1 MGIWFDLALILV
13 LLIAIIVGYK
23 KGIFSVVKRFRM
35 ILSVFLAW
43 QLKLT
48 APVKGIVGKIFRIDK
63 DYFTEKVDA
72 KFGEKLSEGLQSSEM
87 SAEEVFNST
96 FGKLGN
102 LLSGIKDSLI
112 EKISSGA
119 ENAVSEVT
127 ELVANS
133 VYDLIFGLIGFVF
146 LFIIFFV
153 LFTVL
158 YHIINKI
165 LNIGVLG
172 LINRILGGVFGAVTG
187 VIWMW
192 LLAIV
197 FVKLLPLFLPFTAE
211 NIAGGP
217 LGTVRWFINSFFLS
231 GIFGFTPIP

>member
-1 MGIWFDLALILV
+1 MGIWFDLTLILV

-63 DYFTEKVDA
+63 EYFTERVDTT
-72 KFGEKLSEGLQSSEM
+72 FGEKLSEGLQNSEM
-87 SAEEVFNST
+87 SAEEVFDST
-96 FGKLGN
+96 FGKLGG
-102 LLSGIKDSLI
+102 LLSGIKDALI
-112 EKISSGA
+112 EKISAGA
-119 ENAVSEVT
+119 ESAVSEVT
-127 ELVANS
+127 ELVAS
-133 VYDLIFGLIGFVF
+133 TVYDLIFGLIGFVL

-187 VIWMW
+187 IIWMW

-211 NIAGGP
+211 TVAGGS
-217 LGTVRWFINSFFLS
+217 LGTVKWFINSFFLS
-231 GIFGFTPIP
+231 GIFGLTPIL